1 VLTRNGIVFL
11 YNGKNDTGSNR
22 DLSLDPNAYAAGR
35 ALFAADD
42 PVKLLDRT
50 GQPFFKP
57 EMPFEKSVQ
66 YAAGSTFVEGLVHFQ
81 NRWIIYD
88 GCADSLVGVA
98 LDDSASTR

>member
-1 VLTRNGIVFL
+1 VGLPQENEPPNR
-11 YNGKNDTGSNR
+11 SNAP
-22 DLSLDPNAYAAGR
+22 S
-35 ALFAADD
+35 DD

-50 GQPFFKP
+50 EQPFFKP

-66 YAAGSTFVEGLVHFQ
+66 YAAGSGTFVEGLVQFQ
-81 NRWIIYD
+81 NRWIIYG